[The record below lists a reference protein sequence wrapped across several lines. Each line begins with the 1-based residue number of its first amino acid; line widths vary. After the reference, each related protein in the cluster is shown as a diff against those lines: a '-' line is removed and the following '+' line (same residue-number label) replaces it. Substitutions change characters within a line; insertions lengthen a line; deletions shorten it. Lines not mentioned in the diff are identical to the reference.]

1 MFMLIATTL
10 HVHKTI
16 LTKLDE
22 TAIVIGISRNAI
34 IKLLIQKIM
43 KDNHRMIKVNTRVRY
58 QEKDQKENWKRINIV
73 FNEYEYEYCLDLR
86 KFFKMSVSYI
96 LALAVL
102 RYMDEILRKGESTNN
117 YCFCNY
123 VFTRKI
129 TDNVICWQI
138 YWGIPTPTLKNL

>member
-73 FNEYEYEYCLDLR
+73 FNEYEYEYCQDIR
-86 KFFKMSVSYI
+86 KFYKMSISYI
-96 LALAVL
+96 LAFAVL
-102 RYMDEILRKGESTNN
+102 RYLDEIL
-117 YCFCNY
+117 
-123 VFTRKI
+123 KI
-129 TDNVICWQI
+129 KKNTDNYFYLNYIFIKTTVDGIICWKT
-138 YWGIPTPTLKNL
+138 YWGIPMQLPNL